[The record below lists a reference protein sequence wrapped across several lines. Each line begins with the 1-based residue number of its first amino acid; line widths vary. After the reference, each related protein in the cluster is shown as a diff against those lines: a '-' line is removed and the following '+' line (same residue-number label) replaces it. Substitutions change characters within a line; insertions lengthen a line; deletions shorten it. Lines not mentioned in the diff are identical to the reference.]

1 MRLKGTESCPRRA
14 TFSLRV
20 FLPRR
25 LQARI
30 SHQAASN
37 TDNAL
42 AHWCRARK
50 IKDTVCSSSEPITV
64 QAGLRVRKLALHS
77 NSVRDFW
84 LNFRRLE
91 LALGYAFK
99 HWQITKH
106 LHLISFLSAP
116 LFEPC
121 QLIGKLSTRQ

>member
-1 MRLKGTESCPRRA
+1 
-14 TFSLRV
+14 
-20 FLPRR
+20 
-25 LQARI
+25 
-30 SHQAASN
+30 
-37 TDNAL
+37 
-42 AHWCRARK
+42 
-50 IKDTVCSSSEPITV
+50 PITV